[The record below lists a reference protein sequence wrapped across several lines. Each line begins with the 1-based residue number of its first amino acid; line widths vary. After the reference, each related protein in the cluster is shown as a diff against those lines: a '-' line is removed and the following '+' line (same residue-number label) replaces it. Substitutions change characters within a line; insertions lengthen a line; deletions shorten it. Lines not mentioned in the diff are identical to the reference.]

1 MEMVIVWLF
10 ALVVVGIL
18 AYCGID
24 LWSERKQISNMI
36 GALLLIV
43 LGTVFI
49 LIAIELWLQVAVQ
62 FISIGGKEYIAILTE
77 DFSKI
82 LGAVGLGTAGMAIIT
97 GGFSLIAGG
106 KYEVKVSSTEP
117 VQGIEIKK

>member
-1 MEMVIVWLF
+1 MEIVAWLF

-18 AYCGID
+18 VYCGID

-62 FISIGGKEYIAILTE
+62 FISIGGKEYIAVLTE

>member
-1 MEMVIVWLF
+1 MEVVVWLF
-10 ALVVVGIL
+10 ALVIVGIL

-24 LWSERKQISNMI
+24 LWSEKKQISNMI
-36 GALLLIV
+36 GALLLIT

-49 LIAIELWLQVAVQ
+49 LIAVELWLQTAIQ
-62 FISIGGKEYIAILTE
+62 FVTVGGKEYIAILTE

>member
-1 MEMVIVWLF
+1 MDVIVGIF
-10 ALVVVGIL
+10 AVVVL
-18 AYCGID
+18 ATLVYAGID
-24 LWSERKQISNMI
+24 LVSERKQISNMI
-36 GALLLIV
+36 GALLLIL
-43 LGTVFI
+43 LGATFI
-49 LIAIELWLQVAVQ
+49 LMALGLWMQVAVQ
-62 FISIGGKEYIAILTE
+62 AITIGGKEYVAILTE

-117 VQGIEIKK
+117 LQGIEIKK

>member
-1 MEMVIVWLF
+1 MDMVWLF
-10 ALVVVGIL
+10 GIVVVAIL
-18 AYCGID
+18 AYCGVD
-24 LWSERKQISNMI
+24 LVSERKQISNMI
-36 GALLLIV
+36 GALLLVV
-43 LGTVFI
+43 LGTTFI
-49 LIAIELWLQVAVQ
+49 LMAIGLWMQIAVSVVTV
-62 FISIGGKEYIAILTE
+62 GGKEYIAILTE

-117 VQGIEIKK
+117 LTGVEIKK